1 MRTFVFFAFL
11 ASQAA
16 AQLLPGLKPV
26 DELPRIKPAE
36 ESYADAEQPQASS
49 LLGNALFAVKDKDGI
64 VGKAEKAASE
74 KPDDANLLLAVG
86 QKSDSLL
93 RFQDSIFIYT
103 RGVERFPQ
111 DYRFLR
117 YRGQRYISSRRFAE
131 AISDLEKAQKL
142 APSSFDVAYYLGLAY
157 YFNGDNAKTIETL
170 SRCEAQPKAAGQAA
184 GGRSCGDQR
193 EDASLRIP
201 MQYWHYLALRR
212 SGEME
217 TAKTYLKTVSPLLDL
232 KVNKPYHDTLLF
244 FQGVKEIN
252 EMLAGAEEGNRDYL
266 TRAAGAAT
274 FLFTAGE
281 RAQACSI
288 WQRISLGSTWD
299 HLGVINAE
307 SELGLNS
314 KTACSLYA
322 PPQK

>member
-26 DELPRIKPAE
+26 DELPKIKPAE
-36 ESYADAEQPQASS
+36 ETYADADQPQASS
-49 LLGNALFAVKDKDGI
+49 LLGNGLFASKDKDGI
-64 VGKAEKAASE
+64 VQKAQKAADE
-74 KPDDANLLLAVG
+74 KPDDPNLLLAVG

-103 RGVERFPQ
+103 KGVEKFPQ
-111 DYRFLR
+111 DWRFLR
-117 YRGQRYISSRRFAE
+117 YRGQRYLSTRRFAE
-131 AISDLEKAQKL
+131 AIADLEKAQKL
-142 APSSFDVAYYLGLAY
+142 APTSFDVAYYLGLAY
-157 YFNGDNAKTIETL
+157 YFNGDNAKAIQTLGGCET
-170 SRCEAQPKAAGQAA
+170 QPKAAGQAA

-201 MQYWHYLALRR
+201 MQYWHYLALLR

-217 TAKTYLKTVSPLLDL
+217 AAKTYLKTVSPLLDL
-232 KVNKPYHDTLLF
+232 KANKPYHDALLF

-252 EMLAGAEEGNRDYL
+252 EMLAGAGEGSRDYL

-288 WQRISLGSTWD
+288 WQRVTMDSNWD

-307 SELGLNS
+307 SELALNS